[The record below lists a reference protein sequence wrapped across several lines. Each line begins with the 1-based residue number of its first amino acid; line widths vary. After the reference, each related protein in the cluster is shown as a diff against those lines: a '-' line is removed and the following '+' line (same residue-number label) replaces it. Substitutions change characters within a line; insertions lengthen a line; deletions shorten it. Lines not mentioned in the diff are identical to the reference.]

1 MNAWLATEENRWF
14 DPSTSVTLQKISFQ
28 RHLEVT
34 MGISHNGFVYIVLQ
48 WWLQPNLVL

>member
-14 DPSTSVTLQKISFQ
+14 DPNTSVTLQKISFQ

-34 MGISHNGFVYIVLQ
+34 MGISHNGFVHIFF
-48 WWLQPNLVL
+48 